1 VLLSLKIQNLAVI
14 DEITINFKAGFNV
27 LTGETGVGKSMVVVA
42 LDLLVGGRGS
52 PFLIR
57 TGEEEGSVEAIFF
70 VEGQKMSF
78 KRVISRK
85 GKTRSYLNGKA
96 IPQGELSGL
105 CRRLLDIYGQ
115 EQHYLLRDPETHL
128 EVFDRLADLIE
139 ERQNYRRLYENYLE
153 LERKYQSLKLTA
165 LESKRKREFILYQLN
180 ELENAQI
187 NPEEEE
193 KLTERRKLLLERQ
206 KLLEALS
213 VFKEEI
219 NAVLKGLK
227 EALRILGKIKPL
239 DLKFEKWTQTCEEAK
254 APLEEL
260 GFEAEKFLSQLELD
274 PQELDRIENRLFQL
288 QRLKEKYGAKDL
300 KELLEIKKTLTDE
313 LKGLEKLEERLK
325 EVEREKQALGKELL
339 RWAEELSERRAQF
352 AQKLS
357 LNMKEALKELGMPNA
372 SFSFVF
378 RPPKEGL
385 EIEGIRIG
393 PFGKEEGEFLL
404 SANPGEEA
412 RPLWAVASGGELSR
426 TMLALKNLS
435 LKEEPK
441 VLVFDEIDTGIGGI
455 TAQVVGNKLKELAK
469 RHQLLCVTHLPQIA
483 AKADHHLRVRKEV
496 VGGRTKVIV
505 EEIQGEERKWEI
517 ARMLAG
523 TAITPVT
530 LKQAEELILQG

>member
-1 VLLSLKIQNLAVI
+1 LLLSLKIQNLAVI
-14 DEITINFKAGFNV
+14 DEITINFKPGFNV

-42 LDLLVGGRGS
+42 LDLLVGGKGS

-57 TGEEEGSVEAIFF
+57 TGEEEGSVEAIFS
-70 VEGQKMSF
+70 VEGQKISF
-78 KRVISRK
+78 KRIISRK
-85 GKTRSYLNGKA
+85 GKSRSYLNGKA
-96 IPQGELSGL
+96 VSQGELSGL
-105 CRRLLDIYGQ
+105 CRKLLDIYGQ

-128 EVFDRLADLIE
+128 EVFDQLANLME
-139 ERQNYRRLYENYLE
+139 ERQTYRRLYEIYLE
-153 LERKYQSLKLTA
+153 LERKYQSLKLTS
-165 LESKRKREFILYQLN
+165 LESQRKREFILYQLN
-180 ELENAQI
+180 ELESAGI
-187 NPEEEE
+187 NPEEDE
-193 KLTERRKLLLERQ
+193 KLNERRKFLLERQ
-206 KLLEALS
+206 KLVETLS
-213 VFKEEI
+213 LLREEM
-219 NAVLKGLK
+219 NTTLKGVK
-227 EALRILGKIKPL
+227 EALRILTRIKYL
-239 DLKFEKWTQTCEEAK
+239 DLKFEKWIQVCEEIK
-254 APLEEL
+254 ASLEEL

-313 LKGLEKLEERLK
+313 LQSLENLEDRLQETK
-325 EVEREKQALGKELL
+325 REKEQLGKELL
-339 RWAEELSERRAQF
+339 RLAQELSEKRAEF

-357 LNMKEALKELGMPNA
+357 SRMKEALKELGMPNA
-372 SFSFVF
+372 CFSFAF
-378 RPPKEGL
+378 REPKEGL
-385 EIEGIRIG
+385 EIEGVRIG
-393 PFGKEEGEFLL
+393 AFGKEEGEFLF

-435 LKEEPK
+435 LKGENK

-455 TAQVVGNKLKELAK
+455 TAQVVGSKLKELAK
-469 RHQLLCVTHLPQIA
+469 KYQLLCVTHLPQIA
-483 AKADHHLRVRKEV
+483 AKADHHLRVKKEV

-523 TAITPVT
+523 NYITPVT